1 MQLYSPIPT
10 HVLTP
15 FPGASDSKA
24 SSCNAGDPGS
34 TPGSLPGKFHGMRSL
49 VAPWGS
55 TIHGVR
61 ESDTTEQLH
70 FHFSPV
76 TVSSN
81 ILNRITSAVDLTHGI
96 LSTAF

>member
-1 MQLYSPIPT
+1 M
-10 HVLTP
+10 
-15 FPGASDSKA
+15 
-24 SSCNAGDPGS
+24 
-34 TPGSLPGKFHGMRSL
+34 
-49 VAPWGS
+49 APWGS

-81 ILNRITSAVDLTHGI
+81 ILNRITSAVYLTHRI